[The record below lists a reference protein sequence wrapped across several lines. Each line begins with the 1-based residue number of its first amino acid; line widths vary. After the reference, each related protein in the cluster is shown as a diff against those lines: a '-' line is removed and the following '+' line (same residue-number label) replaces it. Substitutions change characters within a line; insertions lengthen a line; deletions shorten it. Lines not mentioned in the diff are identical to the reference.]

1 MLILCCT
8 YTVQVQ
14 GRIATKLKT
23 EVEAQNSPR
32 KVEALYQ
39 QLKLADPSWSRLS
52 QYSDGRYKQLC
63 SANYQWL
70 PTELDVGLE
79 YGEGSFRS
87 YVNNLHPI
95 KDKNLFK
102 IIETI
107 GLRFIPLF
115 ERVLMDLKSPYKPVN
130 LYVSFSSWE
139 EDVGGQIKTG
149 IKVIHPVTNEQGV
162 VGFFIIKCAKLIQK
176 DQDMAISFLRIYH
189 NYLQLINANE
199 HDALTGLL
207 NRKSFAEKMMTVLA
221 AQRNTQARASDAHN
235 EAKHCLAM
243 LDIDHFKK
251 VNDKFG
257 HLHGDEVLLLFA
269 RLMTQTFRA
278 DDQLYRY
285 GGEEFVVFLK
295 NVDLPTGL
303 TILER
308 FRAKLEAFNI
318 PQVGKVTVSIG
329 AVEVNKQDLP
339 TTVVEQADK
348 ALYYAKDNGRN
359 QVCAYEKL
367 LQEGKLTNILTSGDI
382 ELF

>member
-1 MLILCCT
+1 MT
-8 YTVQVQ
+8 E
-14 GRIATKLKT
+14 ATSPHLLEHIVVLTSLREQHALQMCLVKT
-23 EVEAQNSPR
+23 LQEFI
-32 KVEALYQ
+32 
-39 QLKLADPSWSRLS
+39 
-52 QYSDGRYKQLC
+52 
-63 SANYQWL
+63 SANEISLYAITSVSGKPEPQL
-70 PTELDVGLE
+70 LVSVESETNPGKQK
-79 YGEGSFRS
+79 RS
-87 YVNNLHPI
+87 PALR
-95 KDKNLFK
+95 
-102 IIETI
+102 TI
-107 GLRFIPLF
+107 
-115 ERVLMDLKSPYKPVN
+115 
-130 LYVSFSSWE
+130 E
-139 EDVGGQIKTG
+139 EDPELQQCVLTKKQVTSTWQDDQGKSG
-149 IKVIHPVTNEQGV
+149 IKVIHPVTNEHGV
-162 VGFFIIKCAKLIQK
+162 VGFFIIKCTKLIQK

-221 AQRNTQARASDAHN
+221 EQRSPKGRSSDG
-235 EAKHCLAM
+235 EYAKHCLAM

-269 RLMTQTFRA
+269 RLMTQTFRG

-295 NVDLPTGL
+295 NVDLTTGL
-303 TILER
+303 SILER

-367 LQEGKLTNILTSGDI
+367 LEQGKLNNILTSGDV

>member
-1 MLILCCT
+1 MIEATSPHLLEHIVELTSLREQHALQLCLVKT
-8 YTVQVQ
+8 LQEFISADEISLYAISTLSDNPTPKLLVSVKSPNSHNSS
-14 GRIATKLKT
+14 KLKR
-23 EVEAQNSPR
+23 SP
-32 KVEALYQ
+32 ALRTIEEDPE
-39 QLKLADPSWSRLS
+39 LK
-52 QYSDGRYKQLC
+52 QCVTTKKQ
-63 SANYQWL
+63 
-70 PTELDVGLE
+70 V
-79 YGEGSFRS
+79 
-87 YVNNLHPI
+87 V
-95 KDKNLFK
+95 
-102 IIETI
+102 
-107 GLRFIPLF
+107 
-115 ERVLMDLKSPYKPVN
+115 
-130 LYVSFSSWE
+130 SSWE
-139 EDVGGQIKTG
+139 EGVGGQIKTG

>member
-1 MLILCCT
+1 MAE
-8 YTVQVQ
+8 
-14 GRIATKLKT
+14 ATSPHLLEHIVVLTSLREQHALQQCLVKTLQEFISANEISLYGLSTASGNTTLKLLVSVESPD
-23 EVEAQNSPR
+23 EVENSSQSKRFP
-32 KVEALYQ
+32 ALRTIQ
-39 QLKLADPSWSRLS
+39 DDP
-52 QYSDGRYKQLC
+52 
-63 SANYQWL
+63 
-70 PTELDVGLE
+70 
-79 YGEGSFRS
+79 
-87 YVNNLHPI
+87 
-95 KDKNLFK
+95 
-102 IIETI
+102 
-107 GLRFIPLF
+107 
-115 ERVLMDLKSPYKPVN
+115 DLKQCITTKKQVISA
-130 LYVSFSSWE
+130 WQ
-139 EDVGGQIKTG
+139 DVRAGKSKSG
-149 IKVIHPVTNEQGV
+149 IKVIYPVTTEQGV
-162 VGFFIIKCAKLIQK
+162 VGFFIIKCAKLIEK
-176 DQDMAISFLRIYH
+176 DQEMAISFLRIYH

-221 AQRNTQARASDAHN
+221 AQRGNQDRATDEQGS
-235 EAKHCLAM
+235 AKHCLAM

-269 RLMTQTFRA
+269 RLMTQTFRV

-295 NVDLPTGL
+295 NVDLTTGL
-303 TILER
+303 SILER
-308 FRAKLEAFNI
+308 FRAKFEAFNI
-318 PQVGKVTVSIG
+318 PHVGKVTVSIG

-367 LQEGKLTNILTSGDI
+367 LEEGKLNNILTSGDV

>member
-1 MLILCCT
+1 M
-8 YTVQVQ
+8 
-14 GRIATKLKT
+14 T
-23 EVEAQNSPR
+23 EANSPHLLEHIVVLTSLR
-32 KVEALYQ
+32 EQHAL
-39 QLKLADPSWSRLS
+39 
-52 QYSDGRYKQLC
+52 QLC
-63 SANYQWL
+63 LVKTLQEFISANEISLYAISTASGS
-70 PTELDVGLE
+70 PTPKLLVSIESPDQ
-79 YGEGSFRS
+79 GSNSENQKRS
-87 YVNNLHPI
+87 PALR
-95 KDKNLFK
+95 
-102 IIETI
+102 TI
-107 GLRFIPLF
+107 DEDP
-115 ERVLMDLKSPYKPVN
+115 DLKQCVTTKKQV
-130 LYVSFSSWE
+130 VSTWQDSS
-139 EDVGGQIKTG
+139 GGENKTG
-149 IKVIHPVTNEQGV
+149 IKVIHPVTTEHGV
-162 VGFFIIKCAKLIQK
+162 IGFFIIKCAKLIQK

-207 NRKSFAEKMMTVLA
+207 NRKSFSEKMMTVLA
-221 AQRNTQARASDAHN
+221 AQRNNQGRASDAQAN
-235 EAKHCLAM
+235 DAKHCLAM

-269 RLMTQTFRA
+269 RLMTQTFRG

-295 NVDLPTGL
+295 SVDLTTGL

-308 FRAKLEAFNI
+308 FRTKLEALNI

-348 ALYYAKDNGRN
+348 ALYYAKDHGRN

-367 LQEGKLTNILTSGDI
+367 LEEGKLNNILTSGDI

>member
-1 MLILCCT
+1 M
-8 YTVQVQ
+8 
-14 GRIATKLKT
+14 T
-23 EVEAQNSPR
+23 EANSPHLLEHIVVLTSLR
-32 KVEALYQ
+32 EQHALQLCLVKTLQEFISANEIALYGLSTLSGNAT
-39 QLKLADPSWSRLS
+39 LKLLVSVESPGDSGDPSQAKRFPALRTIEDDPDLKQCITTKKQVISAW
-52 QYSDGRYKQLC
+52 QDGRGGK
-63 SANYQWL
+63 
-70 PTELDVGLE
+70 
-79 YGEGSFRS
+79 R
-87 YVNNLHPI
+87 
-95 KDKNLFK
+95 
-102 IIETI
+102 
-107 GLRFIPLF
+107 
-115 ERVLMDLKSPYKPVN
+115 KS
-130 LYVSFSSWE
+130 
-139 EDVGGQIKTG
+139 G
-149 IKVIHPVTNEQGV
+149 IKVIYPVTTEQGV
-162 VGFFIIKCAKLIQK
+162 VGFFIIKCAKLIEK
-176 DQDMAISFLRIYH
+176 DQEMAISFLRIYH

-221 AQRNTQARASDAHN
+221 AQRSNQDRISDTGN
-235 EAKHCLAM
+235 QAKHCLAM

-269 RLMTQTFRA
+269 RLMTQTFRG

-295 NVDLPTGL
+295 NADLTTGL
-303 TILER
+303 SILER
-308 FRAKLEAFNI
+308 FRAKLEVLNI

-367 LQEGKLTNILTSGDI
+367 LEAGKLNNILTSGDI